1 MDFQD
6 TEEVESAGL
15 KTVELESMVVA
26 YLCSIPSRD
35 HKYKGA
41 VPQDRR

>member
-6 TEEVESAGL
+6 TEGVESAGL
-15 KTVELESMVVA
+15 KPVGLESMVAA
-26 YLCSIPSRD
+26 YPCSIPSRG